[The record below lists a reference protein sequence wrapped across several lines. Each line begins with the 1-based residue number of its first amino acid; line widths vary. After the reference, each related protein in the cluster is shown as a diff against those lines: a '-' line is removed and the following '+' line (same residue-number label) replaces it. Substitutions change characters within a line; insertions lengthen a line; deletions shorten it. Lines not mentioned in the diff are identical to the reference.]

1 MSAPGPDFADKAGRA
16 HWDVAWLRDAPAP
29 VDADDRRLR
38 NHVNLRLVRLL
49 DGLLPRPAP
58 AGALLVEAGCGGSA
72 WLPLFATRYGYDV
85 AGVDFSEAGCGLA
98 RATLERAGVSGRIV
112 RADLFDPPGELAA
125 CADVVFSQGLA
136 EHFTPTSAL
145 TRRLA
150 WLLKPGGL
158 AVTLVPNMRGLT
170 GLLQRVCDRRVF
182 DLHVPLTPAALARA
196 HAEAGL
202 KPVESGWLGTLN
214 LGVVNLSGLP
224 RAVGRPLS
232 MAFAAVSMAVWT
244 LERTLGGELP
254 GRFASPVAW
263 CAARKPAG

>member
-1 MSAPGPDFADKAGRA
+1 MTQVSPEVEDKAGRA
-16 HWDVAWLRDAPAP
+16 HWDAAWLRDTPAP

-49 DGLLPRPAP
+49 DGLLPRPARP
-58 AGALLVEAGCGGSA
+58 GMMLVEAGCGGSA
-72 WLPLFATRYGYDV
+72 WLPLFATRYGHKV
-85 AGVDFSEAGCGLA
+85 AGVDFSETGCGLA
-98 RATLERAGVSGRIV
+98 RATLERAGVPGRIV
-112 RADLFDPPGELAA
+112 RADLFDPPAELAA

-182 DLHVPLTPAALARA
+182 DLHVPLTPSALADA
-196 HAEAGL
+196 HVEAGL
-202 KPVESGWLGTLN
+202 TPVASGWLGTLN
-214 LGVVNLSGLP
+214 LGVVNLAGLP
-224 RAVGRPLS
+224 RVVGRPLS
-232 MAFAAVSMAVWT
+232 KAFAAVSMAVWA
-244 LERTLGGELP
+244 LERTLGAELP
-254 GRFASPVAW
+254 GRLNSPVAY
-263 CAARKPAG
+263 CAARKPSA